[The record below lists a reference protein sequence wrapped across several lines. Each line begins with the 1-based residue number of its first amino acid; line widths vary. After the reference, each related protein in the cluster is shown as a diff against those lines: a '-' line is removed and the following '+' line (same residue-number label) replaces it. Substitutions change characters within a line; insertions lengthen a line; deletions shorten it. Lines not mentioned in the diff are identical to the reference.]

1 MNSSRA
7 TSSPVLP
14 SAGILSLAVSVPDRI
29 LTNDHWREHHPEI
42 VAQAEERIWMWKTP
56 KDWSEGSQA
65 FNIEMAPYIR
75 DPFRG
80 ARQRR
85 WIQSGGSALELEAD
99 AARQALDGAGL
110 GPDDVD
116 LLIGTSF
123 VPDVH
128 LYGSS
133 IGGATPL
140 ARELGLRGAAWN
152 LETACSS
159 MLVAFQTACALIR
172 AGQYRRILLV
182 VSTVYSGLTIES
194 DPISW
199 GVGDAAVA
207 MVVAPVPEGVGHLG
221 SHSVNSSATYGA
233 VITDIEFDE
242 QMKPRFRL
250 RTGKSAA
257 RLLRETSEGYLREC
271 TSAAMRQAGVE
282 LSDIR
287 FCIFNTPLAW
297 YARFCARAL
306 GVEASRTLSVYP
318 LYANVGPVLPGLNLL
333 YAARWGKIQE
343 GDLVL
348 LYSVGSISSCCAV
361 VVRWGKVAL
370 GALPEGA
377 TLELLE
383 TLEAEARQVEEEAA

>member
-1 MNSSRA
+1 MNSSGA
-7 TSSPVLP
+7 PLSPDLP
-14 SAGILSLAVSVPDRI
+14 SAGMLSLAISVPDRI
-29 LTNDHWREHHPEI
+29 LTNDHWRENHPEI
-42 VAQAEERIWMWKTP
+42 VAQAEERIWMWKKP
-56 KDWSEGSQA
+56 KDWDEGSQA
-65 FNIEMAPYIR
+65 FNIEMAPYVR

-85 WIQSGGSALELEAD
+85 WIQPDGCALELEAD

-116 LLIGTSF
+116 LLICTSF
-123 VPDVH
+123 VPDVEI
-128 LYGSS
+128 YGSS

-152 LETACSS
+152 IETACSS
-159 MLVAFQTACALIR
+159 MLLAFQTACALVR
-172 AGQYRRILLV
+172 AGQYRRILVV
-182 VSTVYSGLTIES
+182 VSTVYSRLTIEP

-233 VITDIEFDE
+233 VVTDVEVDE

-250 RTGKSAA
+250 RAGKSAA
-257 RLLRETSEGYLREC
+257 RLLRETSEGYLKEC
-271 TSAAMRQAGVE
+271 TGEAMRQAGVE
-282 LSDIR
+282 LSDIK
-287 FCIFNTPLAW
+287 FCVFNTPLAW

-306 GVEASRTLSVYP
+306 GVDASRTISVYP
-318 LYANVGPVLPGLNLL
+318 FYANVGPVLPGLNLL
-333 YAARWGKIQE
+333 HAARWGRFRE

-377 TLELLE
+377 TLGLLE
-383 TLEAEARQVEEEAA
+383 NLEADARQAEEEAA